1 MRKLFSVLLIVVL
14 CAAFPGWAAEKRVA
28 LVIGNAA
35 YPAAPLET
43 PANDAQDMASAL
55 RKLGFEVVERT
66 DADHEE
72 MRRAIAQFVGKL
84 NAETISLFYFAGHGI
99 QVEGKNYL
107 VPLDARMVSDAT
119 EPRATISVNSLLDS
133 LAATGARNIVLL
145 DACRGDSFE
154 LNVRA
159 GLAEMYPP
167 KGTLIALS
175 AVPGKTTPDEKG
187 RNGLYAAEFLKLLQL
202 PGITAERVFK
212 RVRANV
218 AKASGNQQVPWVVSN
233 LSGDLYLRPKDEPQ
247 YAISSELYR
256 PNMEDEIWKVAHAEG
271 SEAWLSAYLQEF
283 PKGAYASVAKIKL
296 AALKKAAKS
305 GQAPGFDGENDEPLA
320 GRVFRDCPECP
331 EMVVIPAGK
340 FQMGSND
347 DDREQPVHPVTIAQP
362 FALGRTE
369 VTQRQWRAI
378 MGNNPS
384 AFEECGDDCPV
395 EQVSW
400 EEAKTFVW
408 KLSTRTGEQYRL
420 PSEAEWEYAA
430 RAGGSAKYPW
440 GSDERNACKHGNV
453 RDRKNFMFNSFDCDD
468 DYGNTAPVA
477 RFRAN
482 AFGLYDM
489 VGNVWEWVE
498 DCGNVNYDDA
508 PEDGS
513 AWMSGD
519 CNSGVLRGG
528 SWSGKPEG
536 MRAAVRSRIG
546 KAFRI
551 NYIGFRVARTLP

>member
-1 MRKLFSVLLIVVL
+1 MKKLFSVLLVVVL

-28 LVIGNAA
+28 LVIGNSA
-35 YPAAPLET
+35 YPDAPLET
-43 PANDAQDMASAL
+43 PANDAQDVASAL
-55 RKLGFEVVERT
+55 RELGFEVVEMT

-99 QVEGKNYL
+99 QLKGKNYL
-107 VPLDARMVSDAT
+107 VPLDAGMGAEPVATRVMVAVD
-119 EPRATISVNSLLDS
+119 SVLSS
-133 LAATGARNIVLL
+133 LAAGARNIVIL
-145 DACRGDSFE
+145 DACHSG
-154 LNVRA
+154 
-159 GLAEMYPP
+159 GLAEVVPP
-167 KGTLIALS
+167 QGTLVALS
-175 AVPGKTTPDEKG
+175 AAPGKIVPGGKG
-187 RNGLYAAEFLKLLQL
+187 RNGMYARELLKLLQP
-202 PGITAERVFK
+202 PGNTAEKVFK

-218 AKASGNQQVPWVVSN
+218 AKASGNLQVPWEASS
-233 LSGDLYLRPKDEPQ
+233 LAGDFYFSPQDEPQ

-256 PNMEDEIWKVAHAEG
+256 PNIEDEIWKVAHAAG
-271 SEAWLSAYLQEF
+271 SEAWLNAYLHEF
-283 PKGAYASVAKIKL
+283 PMGAYASVAKIKL
-296 AALKKAAKS
+296 AALKKAARAA
-305 GQAPGFDGENDEPLA
+305 QVPGFDGENDEPLA
-320 GRVFRDCPECP
+320 GSVFRDCPECP

-347 DDREQPVHPVTIAQP
+347 DDREQPVHPVTIAKP
-362 FALGRTE
+362 FALARTE

-384 AFEECGDDCPV
+384 AFEECGNDCPV

-400 EEAKTFVW
+400 EDAKTFVW

-430 RAGGSAKYPW
+430 RAGSSAKYPW
-440 GSDERNACKHGNV
+440 GSDDRNACKYGNV